1 MSVYTDEIY
10 LGSNK
15 IYRINDT
22 TVGVMVN
29 NTNVATIGTNGIT
42 VNVPAWHIAD
52 QKANN
57 TPGGTF
63 SSGAW
68 QRRDLNTTIGS
79 NTISGSSLASNQ
91 FTLPAGT
98 YRIFVSAPAFNCNR
112 HKAKLR
118 NMTDSSDTLIGSSE
132 YSAPGGYVQS
142 SSIISGTFTI
152 SSQKTFEIQHQTQN
166 TASTNGLGVESNF
179 GVAEI
184 YTQVQLWRLA

>member
-22 TVGVMVN
+22 TVGIMVN
-29 NTNVATIGTNGIT
+29 NLNVATIGTNGIT
-42 VNVPAWHIAD
+42 VNVPYWHIAD

-79 NTISGSSLASNQ
+79 NTISGSSLAGNQ

-98 YRIFVSAPAFNCNR
+98 YRIQASAPAYNCNR

-118 NMTDSSDTLIGSSE
+118 NMTDSIDTLIGSSE
-132 YSAPGGYVQS
+132 VSAPGGYTT
-142 SSIISGTFTI
+142 SIINGVFTI
-152 SSQKTFEIQHQTQN
+152 SAQKTFEIQHQCQTS
-166 TASTNGLGVESNF
+166 AATNGFGVESNF